1 MALPQKEIY
10 EVFPDAH
17 SLGSAEDFNRRLAAE
32 LSAKRINRQ
41 KELGTAEDRGARAA
55 GTQMGEAASRLA
67 SLPEGFGA
75 YGYGSG
81 RSGIKTDPY
90 LAKKGPDYSGWHRSS
105 PVNMDTNLDDDA
117 WVKGAYKSLL
127 GRDVDQGGLDY
138 WKADLRSGQTRDQVV
153 GKIKGNQEYKD
164 KFLGHAYDNL
174 LGKPLGAEGKDYW
187 SKQYDAGMSEDDI
200 ISNIKLSPE
209 YGRIQQDKMRQATA
223 GKTSLDL
230 LHESAKQNFDDK
242 SRIYRDAQEK
252 ADQSHIDRGIPYQ
265 TPAWSQESPRA
276 NQLAAQ
282 AALASYDPNSA
293 PKSGSWLLNTI
304 KEAAN
309 PALKDAVPKIGGL
322 IGDWWNKKGSGSG
335 QNTDTSKTDKYFD
348 KLVDPGSYTPKV
360 DKVKDGIK
368 SLNWYNF
375 GGLL

>member
-1 MALPQKEIY
+1 MDHWKK
-10 EVFPDAH
+10 D
-17 SLGSAEDFNRRLAAE
+17 LA
-32 LSAKRINRQ
+32 
-41 KELGTAEDRGARAA
+41 G
-55 GTQMGEAASRLA
+55 
-67 SLPEGFGA
+67 
-75 YGYGSG
+75 
-81 RSGIKTDPY
+81 
-90 LAKKGPDYSGWHRSS
+90 
-105 PVNMDTNLDDDA
+105 
-117 WVKGAYKSLL
+117 
-127 GRDVDQGGLDY
+127 
-138 WKADLRSGQTRDQVV
+138 GQTREQVV
-153 GKIKGNQEYKD
+153 GNIKRHQEYKD
-164 KFLGHAYDNL
+164 KFLGDAYQNL
-174 LGKPLGAEGKDYW
+174 LGRDLGAEGQDYW

-252 ADQSHIDRGIPYQ
+252 ADQSYISGGIPYQ

-309 PALKDAVPKIGGL
+309 PALKTAIPKIGGL
-322 IGDWWNKKGSGSG
+322 IGDWWKNRGSGSG
-335 QNTDTSKTDKYFD
+335 QTKSDARREW
-348 KLVDPGSYTPKV
+348 DP
-360 DKVKDGIK
+360 
-368 SLNWYNF
+368 NF
-375 GGLL
+375 GKGQRDDFKVNYF

>member
-41 KELGTAEDRGARAA
+41 VELGTAADRGARSASV
-55 GTQMGEAASRLA
+55 QMNEAASRLA
-67 SLPEGFGA
+67 SLPQ
-75 YGYGSG
+75 GYGAFGYGEG

-90 LAKKGPDYSGWHRSS
+90 LKKTGGDYSGRHRTN
-105 PVNMDTNLDDDA
+105 PVNMDAGLDDDT

-127 GRDVDQGGLDY
+127 GRDADQAGLDY
-138 WKADLRSGQTRDQVV
+138 WKKDLAGGQTREQVV
-153 GKIKGNQEYKD
+153 GNIKRHQEYKN
-164 KFLGHAYDNL
+164 KFLGDAYQNL
-174 LGKPLGAEGKDYW
+174 LGRDLGAEGQDYW

-209 YGRIQQDKMRQATA
+209 YGRREQDKMRQATA
-223 GKTSLDL
+223 GKTNLDL

-252 ADQSHIDRGIPYQ
+252 ADQSYIDRGMPYQ
-265 TPAWSQESPRA
+265 TPSWAQESPRA

-309 PALKDAVPKIGGL
+309 PALKDAIPKIGGL
-322 IGDWWNKKGSGSG
+322 VGDWWKNKGSGSG
-335 QNTDTSKTDKYFD
+335 QNTDTSETDKYFD
-348 KLVDPGSYTPKV
+348 KLINPGAYTPKT
-360 DKVKDGIK
+360 KDPYKGI
-368 SLNWYNF
+368 STM
-375 GGLL
+375 